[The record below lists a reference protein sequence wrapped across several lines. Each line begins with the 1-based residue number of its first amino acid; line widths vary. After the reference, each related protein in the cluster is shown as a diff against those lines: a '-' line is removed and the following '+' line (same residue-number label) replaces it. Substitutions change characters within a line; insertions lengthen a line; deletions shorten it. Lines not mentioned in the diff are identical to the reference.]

1 MIKLKTI
8 FITAVAVMISSQ
20 AIARDQIKIVGSSTV
35 YPYTTVVAERF
46 GKQGK
51 FKTPVVESTGTG
63 GGFKSPFIPCCA
75 YIFRYQ
81 LIIDIFSIRVCNYQ
95 VRFYLY
101 SVNSFNPDSFIILNQ
116 NLFD

>member
-51 FKTPVVESTGTG
+51 FKTPV
-63 GGFKSPFIPCCA
+63 A
-75 YIFRYQ
+75 
-81 LIIDIFSIRVCNYQ
+81 
-95 VRFYLY
+95 
-101 SVNSFNPDSFIILNQ
+101 VNPAKVPTVVMLV
-116 NLFD
+116 

>member
-63 GGFKSPFIPCCA
+63 GGFKSFCGGVGVQHPDMTGA
-75 YIFRYQ
+75 SER
-81 LIIDIFSIRVCNYQ
+81 LKKMKWNYA
-95 VRFYLY
+95 LKMA
-101 SVNSFNPDSFIILNQ
+101 
-116 NLFD
+116 

>member
-8 FITAVAVMISSQ
+8 FITAVAVIISSQ

-51 FKTPVVESTGTG
+51 FKRRLLKAQEQVVD
-63 GGFKSPFIPCCA
+63 
-75 YIFRYQ
+75 
-81 LIIDIFSIRVCNYQ
+81 L
-95 VRFYLY
+95 
-101 SVNSFNPDSFIILNQ
+101 
-116 NLFD
+116 NLFVVV